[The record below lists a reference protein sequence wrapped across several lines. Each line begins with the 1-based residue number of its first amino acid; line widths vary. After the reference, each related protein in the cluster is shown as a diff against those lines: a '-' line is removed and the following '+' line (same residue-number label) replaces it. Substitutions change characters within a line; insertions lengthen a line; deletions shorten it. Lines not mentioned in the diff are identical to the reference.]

1 MVRSARKNVTG
12 AGICTFFLSSAAL
25 PPRLAVVFG
34 GRRATLLSGREN
46 PDPSVDVT
54 VHLTAARGRRSVP
67 RRERVPCA
75 CGRRHGRLRISCLV
89 PKGAWGRLERQAEGS
104 LGEAGRREGGTPTS
118 APGAACGMRAV
129 ARGGQARSP
138 AHRARPLPSARRL
151 QLLDRRAALC
161 SGRSLRKLRQGSPLQ
176 RVNATRS
183 RQAAPRCA
191 AASLWSQRCVCQGVR
206 WASWAPAGHPQTH
219 HGATGVDNDSH

>member
-1 MVRSARKNVTG
+1 MVQSARKNVTG
-12 AGICTFFLSSAAL
+12 AGICTFFLFSAAL
-25 PPRLAVVFG
+25 PPRLAVVFD

-89 PKGAWGRLERQAEGS
+89 PEGRVGAAGGTSGGQPRGG
-104 LGEAGRREGGTPTS
+104 GEEGGRDPHERPRRGLRDACSRSRGT
-118 APGAACGMRAV
+118 GALTCSSGTT
-129 ARGGQARSP
+129 
-138 AHRARPLPSARRL
+138 LPSARRL

-191 AASLWSQRCVCQGVR
+191 AASLWSQRCVCQGR
-206 WASWAPAGHPQTH
+206 MTGFLGSGWPPADTSWCHRRG
-219 HGATGVDNDSH
+219 

>member
-1 MVRSARKNVTG
+1 MVQSARKNVTG
-12 AGICTFFLSSAAL
+12 AGTCTFFLFSAAL
-25 PPRLAVVFG
+25 PPRLAVVFD

-54 VHLTAARGRRSVP
+54 VHLTAVRGRRSVP

-89 PKGAWGRLERQAEGS
+89 PEGRVGAA
-104 LGEAGRREGGTPTS
+104 GETSGGQPQGGGEEGGRDPHERPRRGLRDACSRSRGTGALTCSSGTTPS
-118 APGAACGMRAV
+118 
-129 ARGGQARSP
+129 Q
-138 AHRARPLPSARRL
+138 RPRL

-161 SGRSLRKLRQGSPLQ
+161 SGRILRKLRQGSPLQ

-191 AASLWSQRCVCQGVR
+191 AASLWSQRCVCQG
-206 WASWAPAGHPQTH
+206 A
-219 HGATGVDNDSH
+219 

>member
-12 AGICTFFLSSAAL
+12 AGTCTFFLFSAAL
-25 PPRLAVVFG
+25 PPRLAVVFD

-89 PKGAWGRLERQAEGS
+89 PEGCVGAAGGTSGGQLRGGRE
-104 LGEAGRREGGTPTS
+104 EGGRDPHERPRRGLRDAYSRSRGTGALTCSWGTTPSQRPT
-118 APGAACGMRAV
+118 P
-129 ARGGQARSP
+129 P
-138 AHRARPLPSARRL
+138 AARPTRC
-151 QLLDRRAALC
+151 ALFR
-161 SGRSLRKLRQGSPLQ
+161 RSLRKLRQGSPLQ

-191 AASLWSQRCVCQGVR
+191 AASLWSQRCVCQG
-206 WASWAPAGHPQTH
+206 A
-219 HGATGVDNDSH
+219 